1 MAENHID
8 EWKRYIRNRV
18 ATFIRSDHSD
28 AEIIVFDRSL
38 EQSLDFLEANIRQA
52 TARELV
58 TSVNRMIPPA
68 DVPD

>member
-38 EQSLDFLEANIRQA
+38 DFLEANIRQA